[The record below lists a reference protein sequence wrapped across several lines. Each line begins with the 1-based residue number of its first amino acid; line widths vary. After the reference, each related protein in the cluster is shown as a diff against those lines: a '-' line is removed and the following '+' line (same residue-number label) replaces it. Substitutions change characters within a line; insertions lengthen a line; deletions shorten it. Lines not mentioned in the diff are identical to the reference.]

1 MRSGEARAHL
11 TNSLSASFRVGGGFG
26 RQNSFIL
33 RDPASCSI
41 STVTAPC
48 AKPLQKLT
56 AAWASALSDCG
67 SHNSTM
73 SRVVPGGEI
82 GLRNGVSDTGC
93 NHKEQRHRGGPSLD
107 HHHRI
112 SPEPFPARSRGA
124 HWSAVGR
131 SMRSGLLRA
140 GESRLQ
146 YIFLCLVE

>member
-1 MRSGEARAHL
+1 MRSGEARHL
-11 TNSLSASFRVGGGFG
+11 TNSLSAWFRVGGGFG

-56 AAWASALSDCG
+56 AAWPARSPSELWIAQLNDVARC
-67 SHNSTM
+67 T
-73 SRVVPGGEI
+73 GGEI